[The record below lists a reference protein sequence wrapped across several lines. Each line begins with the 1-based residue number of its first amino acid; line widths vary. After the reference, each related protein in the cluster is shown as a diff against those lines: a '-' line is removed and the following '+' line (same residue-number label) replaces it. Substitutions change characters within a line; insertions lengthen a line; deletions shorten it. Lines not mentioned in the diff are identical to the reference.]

1 MPDRSPVIDR
11 HRKQKGRPLASAN
24 CATLSAIYNFYLNE
38 ERWGRM
44 SVRIAAGV
52 LQPFSGDAKLPPQK
66 RTQLDKL
73 YQQVTGDLGKLMDA
87 IALKTA

>member
-1 MPDRSPVIDR
+1 
-11 HRKQKGRPLASAN
+11 
-24 CATLSAIYNFYLNE
+24 
-38 ERWGRM
+38 M
-44 SVRIAAGV
+44 SVRIAADV